1 MYNETFINQNKAMI
15 ERFNMIDK
23 RLKNIESDC
32 NLILELLYELQ
43 EKSKNLNV
51 IHRDVTQ

>member
-1 MYNETFINQNKAMI
+1 
-15 ERFNMIDK
+15 MIDK

-32 NLILELLYELQ
+32 DLILELLYEPQ